1 VIQVF
6 TLAKSYGDQKL
17 FSNVSFTINKGERV
31 GLVGRNGSGKSTIF
45 KLILG
50 EELADQGEILFPKNY
65 KVAALKQHLS
75 FSCHTVIEEC
85 LLALPHDDRDQ
96 KYRAEKILM
105 GLGFSIDD
113 MNKSPLDFSGGY
125 QIRINLAKVLL
136 SEPNCLLLDEPTNYL
151 DILSTRWLAKFLQSF
166 KGEIILVTHDR
177 GFMNSVVTHTM
188 GLWRGKLFKIAGKT
202 NDFFEQIVLSEQLHE
217 KNRQRT
223 EKKKVELEEFINRF
237 KAKASKAAQAQSR
250 LKLLEKLPE
259 TEALEMIQSL
269 SFEFNFKDC
278 PGKLLLEAKDL
289 SFDYGQGTLFEKL
302 NFKISKGEKI
312 GIIGKNGKGKSTL
325 LNIIANELISKTGII
340 EKNINLSIGHFG
352 QTNIN
357 RLDLNST
364 IEDEI
369 ASANTALNKE
379 RVRSIC
385 GTMMF
390 SGDLAAKKINVLSG
404 GERAR
409 VLLGRLLATP
419 TNLLLLDEPTN
430 HLDQDSIDSL
440 ILELKNYPGSAI
452 IVSHSEDLLRQV
464 ADSLIVFQHNKAEFI
479 AENYD
484 GFLGKIGWAEENEDQ
499 NSKSKTSDKIS
510 RNEIKKLRSEMIIQ
524 RSKETTPFKKKIE
537 QLEKA
542 IIKHEENEKKWEN
555 ELIDLTSS
563 RGDSGTIQ
571 KISTDL
577 GLVKKLIERDF
588 DELTQATLEH
598 DEILNKWEEKLRSLE
613 DL

>member
-6 TLAKSYGDQKL
+6 SLAKSYGDQKL
-17 FSNVSFTINKGERV
+17 FSEVTFTLNKGERV

-50 EELADQGEILFPKNY
+50 DELADQGEILFPKNY
-65 KVAALKQHLS
+65 KVGALKQHLK
-75 FSCHTVIEEC
+75 FTQKTVLEEC
-85 LLALPHDDRDQ
+85 LQVLSEEETDQ
-96 KYRAEKILM
+96 KYKAEKILM
-105 GLGFSIDD
+105 GLGFSIED

-151 DILSTRWLAKFLQSF
+151 DILSSRWLAKFLQNF
-166 KGEIILVTHDR
+166 KGEIVLITHDR

-188 GLWRGKLFKIAGKT
+188 GLWRKKLFKIAGKT
-202 NDFFEQIVLSEQLHE
+202 DQFFDQIVLNEQLHE
-217 KNRQRT
+217 KNRQRN
-223 EKKKVELEEFINRF
+223 EKKKAELEEFINRF

-259 TEALEMIQSL
+259 TEALEMIQTL

-325 LNIIANELISKTGII
+325 LNIIAGELTSKSGAI
-340 EKNINLSIGHFG
+340 EKNINLSVGHFG

-364 IEDEI
+364 IEEEI
-369 ASANTALNKE
+369 ASANTSLNKE

-409 VLLGRLLATP
+409 VLLGKLLATP

-440 ILELKNYPGSAI
+440 ICELKNYPGSAV
-452 IVSHSEDLLRQV
+452 IVSHSEELLREV
-464 ADSLIVFQHNKAEFI
+464 ADSLIVFQNNKAEFI

-484 GFLGKIGWAEENEDQ
+484 GFLRKIGWVEENELQ
-499 NSKSKTSDKIS
+499 TSKIKTDDKIS

-524 RSKETTPFKKKIE
+524 RSRELTPLKKKME

-542 IIKHEENEKKWEN
+542 IIRHEENEKKWEN
-555 ELIDLTSS
+555 DLIDLTSNGGES
-563 RGDSGTIQ
+563 STIQ

-577 GLVKKLIERDF
+577 GLVKKSIERDF
-588 DELTQATLEH
+588 EELTQATLEH
-598 DEILNKWEEKLRSLE
+598 DEIFNRWEEKLRSLE